1 MTEELEPLHCP
12 GTATDCAKKNST
24 SGEHNLQYLR
34 KLTYCLRAVH
44 AASQNDARL
53 CAIISRS
60 TTWLGAT
67 TSART
72 AVLADTAALEALIHT
87 ASTRCFGNQVR
98 SPALGR
104 RHLDKGVY
112 IDQVLRWY
120 ASFNPAQFHFMSLE
134 QFSRV
139 SQQAMEELLE
149 FMETPYMEQCASHT
163 QFVTSLDY
171 TKRRLE
177 RPNSRMPPF
186 DTLPEQVRA
195 GLQEY
200 YEPYNALLNELGII
214 I

>member
-1 MTEELEPLHCP
+1 MTEEFEPLHCP
-12 GTATDCAKKNST
+12 GTATDCAKNNST
-24 SGEHNLQYLR
+24 SGEPNLQYLC
-34 KLTYCLRAVH
+34 KLAYCLRAVH

-53 CAIISRS
+53 CTINSRAS
-60 TTWLGAT
+60 SWLGANT
-67 TSART
+67 DART
-72 AVLADTAALEALIHT
+72 AVPAETAALEALVHS
-87 ASTRCFGNQVR
+87 ASTRSFGDQVR

-120 ASFNPAQFHFMSLE
+120 ASFNPAQFHFMTLE

-149 FMETPYMEQCASHT
+149 FMETPYMEQRASHT
-163 QFVTSLDY
+163 QFATSLDY

-200 YEPYNALLNELGII
+200 YEPYNALLNELGILI
-214 I
+214 